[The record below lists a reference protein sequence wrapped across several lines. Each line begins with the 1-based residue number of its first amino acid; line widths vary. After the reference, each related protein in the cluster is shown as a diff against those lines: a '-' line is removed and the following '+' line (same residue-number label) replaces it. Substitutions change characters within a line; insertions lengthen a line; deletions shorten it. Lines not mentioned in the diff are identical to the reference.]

1 MAEKIAKGTPIY
13 MIAILIVCI
22 LLVVVGFVM
31 PPVGEIHGS
40 VLTAIGELGGLG
52 IITDFVTKLPAIIR
66 AGGKATIQHGDTTIE
81 VGARKK
87 DFGGID
93 ADSGQL
99 TLEGA
104 GDRIVWQGGQIARID
119 AEHGK
124 RCADV
129 GFPSTVCCFQL
140 SGKNLR

>member
-1 MAEKIAKGTPIY
+1 MAEIIAKGTPIY

-87 DFGGID
+87 DFGGFGRTEACREREMD
-93 ADSGQL
+93 FANEEE
-99 TLEGA
+99 EGNE
-104 GDRIVWQGGQIARID
+104 GTD
-119 AEHGK
+119 
-124 RCADV
+124 
-129 GFPSTVCCFQL
+129 
-140 SGKNLR
+140 

>member
-81 VGARKK
+81 VGARKHGY
-87 DFGGID
+87 DGFGRTEAYRETD
-93 ADSGQL
+93 C
-99 TLEGA
+99 TEEEEG
-104 GDRIVWQGGQIARID
+104 GDDGTD
-119 AEHGK
+119 
-124 RCADV
+124 
-129 GFPSTVCCFQL
+129 
-140 SGKNLR
+140 